1 MLDSIKQKL
10 EKLNPIES
18 TSLKK
23 AGVLIGILYHDEYI
37 NNPEIIFTQRSTKL
51 STHSGEVSF
60 PGGKWDEQDK
70 NLYETALRESNEEI
84 NLNTEDVVLAG
95 SLNYLVSKHKI
106 EVNPYVGLITKKQ
119 NLVDNDEIEKI
130 FTVPLEFLTDKKNA
144 KLHKIERK
152 NRNVIVPSWV
162 YNDQIIWGLT
172 AMITAD
178 FVNTCF
184 DAGIE
189 EDLDIIR
196 EQYDY
201 WTWWKKA

>member
-18 TSLKK
+18 TSLNK
-23 AGVLIGILYHDEYI
+23 AGVFIGILYHDEYI

-60 PGGKWDEQDK
+60 PGGKWDEQDI

-201 WTWWKKA
+201 

>member
-18 TSLKK
+18 TSLQK
-23 AGVLIGILYHDEYI
+23 AGVFIGILYHDEYI

-70 NLYETALRESNEEI
+70 NLFETALRESNEEI

-201 WTWWKKA
+201 

>member
-18 TSLKK
+18 TSLQK
-23 AGVLIGILYHDEYI
+23 AGVFIGILYHDEYI

-60 PGGKWDEQDK
+60 PGGKWDEQDI

-201 WTWWKKA
+201 

>member
-18 TSLKK
+18 TSLQK
-23 AGVLIGILYHDEYI
+23 AGVFIGILYHDDYI

-60 PGGKWDEQDK
+60 PGGKWDEKDK
-70 NLYETALRESNEEI
+70 NLFETALRESNEEI
-84 NLNTEDVVLAG
+84 NLNIEDVVLAG

-106 EVNPYVGLITKKQ
+106 EVNPYVGLITRKQ
-119 NLVDNDEIEKI
+119 NLLDNDEIEKI
-130 FTVPLEFLTDKKNA
+130 FTIPLEFLTDKKNA

-201 WTWWKKA
+201 

>member
-18 TSLKK
+18 TSLQK
-23 AGVLIGILYHDEYI
+23 AGVFIGILYHDDYI

-119 NLVDNDEIEKI
+119 NFVDNDEIEKI

-201 WTWWKKA
+201 

>member
-23 AGVLIGILYHDEYI
+23 AGVFIGILYHDEYI

-84 NLNTEDVVLAG
+84 NPPPPTHTHTRPPLQDFPKPTGWPSRPGARLWTTARTAG
-95 SLNYLVSKHKI
+95 
-106 EVNPYVGLITKKQ
+106 TK
-119 NLVDNDEIEKI
+119 
-130 FTVPLEFLTDKKNA
+130 P
-144 KLHKIERK
+144 
-152 NRNVIVPSWV
+152 PP
-162 YNDQIIWGLT
+162 
-172 AMITAD
+172 
-178 FVNTCF
+178 
-184 DAGIE
+184 
-189 EDLDIIR
+189 
-196 EQYDY
+196 
-201 WTWWKKA
+201 

>member
-18 TSLKK
+18 TSLQK
-23 AGVLIGILYHDEYI
+23 AGVFIGILYHDDYI

-60 PGGKWDEQDK
+60 PGGKWDEKDK
-70 NLYETALRESNEEI
+70 NLFETALRESNEEI
-84 NLNTEDVVLAG
+84 NLNIEDVVLAG

-106 EVNPYVGLITKKQ
+106 EVNPYVGLITRKQ
-119 NLVDNDEIEKI
+119 NLLDNDEIEKI

-144 KLHKIERK
+144 KLHKIEKK

-201 WTWWKKA
+201 

>member
-23 AGVLIGILYHDEYI
+23 AAVFIGILYHDDYI
-37 NNPEIIFTQRSTKL
+37 LNPEVIFTQRSTKL

-60 PGGKWDEQDK
+60 PGGKWEEQDK

-84 NLNTEDVVLAG
+84 NLNKEDVVLAG

-189 EDLDIIR
+189 EDLEIIR

-201 WTWWKKA
+201 

>member
-189 EDLDIIR
+189 EDLDTIR

-201 WTWWKKA
+201 

>member
-10 EKLNPIES
+10 EKLNPIKS

-23 AGVLIGILYHDEYI
+23 AGVFIGILYHDEYI
-37 NNPEIIFTQRSTKL
+37 NNPEII
-51 STHSGEVSF
+51 
-60 PGGKWDEQDK
+60 
-70 NLYETALRESNEEI
+70 LYETALRESNEEI
-84 NLNTEDVVLAG
+84 NLNTEDVVFAG
-95 SLNYLVSKHKI
+95 SLHYLVSKHKI

-201 WTWWKKA
+201 

>member
-18 TSLKK
+18 TSLQK
-23 AGVLIGILYHDEYI
+23 AGVFIGILYHDEYI

-184 DAGIE
+184 DARIE

-201 WTWWKKA
+201 

>member
-119 NLVDNDEIEKI
+119 NFVDNDEIEKI
-130 FTVPLEFLTDKKNA
+130 FTVPLDFLTDKKNA

-201 WTWWKKA
+201 

>member
-18 TSLKK
+18 TSLQK
-23 AGVLIGILYHDEYI
+23 AGVFIGILYHDDYI

-84 NLNTEDVVLAG
+84 NLNIEDVVLAG

-106 EVNPYVGLITKKQ
+106 EVNPYVGLITRKQ
-119 NLVDNDEIEKI
+119 NLLDNDEIEKI

-144 KLHKIERK
+144 KLHKIEKK

-201 WTWWKKA
+201 

>member
-10 EKLNPIES
+10 KKRNPIKS

-201 WTWWKKA
+201 

>member
-1 MLDSIKQKL
+1 M
-10 EKLNPIES
+10 
-18 TSLKK
+18 
-23 AGVLIGILYHDEYI
+23 
-37 NNPEIIFTQRSTKL
+37 
-51 STHSGEVSF
+51 
-60 PGGKWDEQDK
+60 
-70 NLYETALRESNEEI
+70 YETALRESNEEI

-95 SLNYLVSKHKI
+95 SLNYLISKHKI

-201 WTWWKKA
+201 

>member
-37 NNPEIIFTQRSTKL
+37 NNPEIIFTQRSKKL

-106 EVNPYVGLITKKQ
+106 EVNPYVGLITKKK

-201 WTWWKKA
+201 

>member
-18 TSLKK
+18 TSLNK
-23 AGVLIGILYHDEYI
+23 AGVFIGILCHDEYI
-37 NNPEIIFTQRSTKL
+37 KNPEIIFTQRSTKL

-60 PGGKWDEQDK
+60 PGGKWEEQDK
-70 NLYETALRESNEEI
+70 NLHETALRESNEEI

-201 WTWWKKA
+201 